1 MLRRLTP
8 VVARPLL
15 AVTHTS
21 ALVLHHSLVTE
32 ASVRAVH
39 RRGAAVV
46 TWTVDDPVEL
56 VRVDRAGVDAIVT
69 NDPRL
74 FLPN

>member
-1 MLRRLTP
+1 
-8 VVARPLL
+8 
-15 AVTHTS
+15 
-21 ALVLHHSLVTE
+21 
-32 ASVRAVH
+32 VH

-74 FLPN
+74 FLPR